1 MSILQTIIEYKKQE
15 LALVK
20 HLKTVKLLEKSIYF
34 DTKTV
39 SLSSYLKRDDKVG
52 IIAEIK
58 RKSPS
63 TGLINDKFNV
73 EELSIGYMQ
82 AGASALS
89 ILTDNHFFGGKN
101 EDLETARKF
110 NYCPI
115 LRKDFIID
123 EYQIIE
129 AKSIGADC
137 ILLIAACL
145 LPKQCKKL
153 AAFAKT
159 LDLEVLLEVKS
170 KEEIDLYINEYID
183 IIGVNN
189 RNLNTFKTNTSNSI
203 KLFEFLPKEL
213 VKISESGISNENQ
226 IEELKEVGFNGF
238 LIGSFFMKH
247 EEPNII
253 LKSLVE
259 KYKSLVL

>member
-1 MSILQTIIEYKKQE
+1 MSILQTIIAHKEQEVALAKQ
-15 LALVK
+15 
-20 HLKTVKLLEKSIYF
+20 LKTVKVLENSIYF
-34 DTKTV
+34 ESQTV
-39 SLSSYLKRDDKVG
+39 SLSSYLKREDKVG

-58 RKSPS
+58 RSSPS

-89 ILTDNHFFGGKN
+89 VLTDTHFFGGTNK
-101 EDLETARKF
+101 DLEIARKY

-145 LPKQCKKL
+145 TPIQCKEL
-153 AAFAKT
+153 AAFAKE
-159 LDLEVLLEVKS
+159 LNLEVLLEVKS
-170 KEEIDLYINEYID
+170 KDEIDSYTNEYID
-183 IIGVNN
+183 VIGVNN
-189 RNLNTFKTNTSNSI
+189 RNLNTFKTDIENSI
-203 KLFEFLPKEL
+203 ALYEYLPKEL
-213 VKISESGISNENQ
+213 VKISESGISNANQ
-226 IEELKEVGFNGF
+226 IKELKEIGFNGF
-238 LIGSFFMKH
+238 LIGGYFMKH
-247 EEPNII
+247 EEPNLI
-253 LKSLVE
+253 LKNLIDN
-259 KYKSLVL
+259 YKLIAQ